1 MEERR
6 VSTFGQAFAELAPLG
21 TETQVSPDTLL
32 WREGDR
38 ASDVVLLLEG
48 TVEVTHDGPEGEE
61 VILRTLGPGAILGEI
76 ASMDGLARSAAVKAS
91 TRCRVLRIPTGEF
104 RALLQRRP
112 DVMEELFWQQV
123 RRVRSLTE
131 QVVKSH
137 RPAIIDRHT
146 GLYNAAFFSRR
157 LKAELERA
165 RETGDLLS
173 IVLFEVDDYDVHLE
187 TQGERESGETLRKL
201 AEILRDCG
209 RRGDIISRLATARL
223 AILLYGAN
231 AEDASRFS
239 GKLQQRVLATPFAGG
254 SAQPAGRLT
263 VSAGVS
269 TCPFDGTRSDVLLET
284 AEMRLLR
291 ASAEGEGATRKDAG
305 KIP

>member
-6 VSTFGQAFAELAPLG
+6 TSTFGQAFAELAPLG
-21 TETQVSPDTLL
+21 TEAQVSPDALL
-32 WREGDR
+32 WREGDT

-61 VILRTLGPGAILGEI
+61 VVLRTLGPGAILGEI

-91 TRCRVLRIPTGEF
+91 TRCRVLRIPTGAF

-137 RPAIIDRHT
+137 RPAIVDRHT
-146 GLYNAAFFSRR
+146 GLYNAAFFARR

-173 IVLFEVDDYDVHLE
+173 IVLFEVDDYDIYLE

-231 AEDASRFS
+231 AEDAGRFS

-254 SAQPAGRLT
+254 SAQPSGRLT
-263 VSAGVS
+263 ISVGVS
-269 TCPFDGTRSDVLLET
+269 TCPFDGTRSDVLQET
-284 AEMRLLR
+284 AEMRLAR
-291 ASAEGEGATRKDAG
+291 ASADGETAGRHDAG
-305 KIP
+305 RNP

>member
-6 VSTFGQAFAELAPLG
+6 ASTFGKAFAELAPLG
-21 TETQVSPDTLL
+21 TEAQVSPDTLL
-32 WREGDR
+32 WREGD
-38 ASDVVLLLEG
+38 AAGDVVLLLEG

-91 TRCRVLRIPTGEF
+91 TRCRVLRIATGEF

-137 RPAIIDRHT
+137 RPAIVDRHT

-165 RETGDLLS
+165 RETGDVLSVVLLE
-173 IVLFEVDDYDVHLE
+173 IDDYDVHLE
-187 TQGERESGETLRKL
+187 TLGEREGGETVRKL
-201 AEILRDCG
+201 AEILRDCS

-223 AILLYGAN
+223 GILLYGAN
-231 AEDASRFS
+231 ADDANRFA
-239 GKLQQRVLATPFAGG
+239 GKLQHRVLATPFTGG
-254 SAQPAGRLT
+254 SAQPSGHVA
-263 VSAGVS
+263 VSAGLS
-269 TCPFDGTRSDVLLET
+269 TCPFDGTRADVLLEA

-291 ASAEGEGATRKDAG
+291 ASASGETASRKDSG
-305 KIP
+305 MP

>member
-6 VSTFGQAFAELAPLG
+6 VSTFGRAFAELAPLG
-21 TETQVSPDTLL
+21 TEAQVSPDTLL
-32 WREGDR
+32 WREGDP
-38 ASDVVLLLEG
+38 AADVVLLLEG
-48 TVEVTHDGPEGEE
+48 EVEVTHDGPEGEE

-91 TRCRVLRIPTGEF
+91 TRCRVLRIPTGDF
-104 RALLQRRP
+104 RTLLQRRP

-137 RPAIIDRHT
+137 RPGILDRHT

-157 LKAELERA
+157 LRSELERA

-173 IVLFEVDDYDVHLE
+173 IALFEIDDFDLLPE
-187 TQGERESGETLRKL
+187 ALGERETAEIVRRL
-201 AEILRDCG
+201 AEILRECG
-209 RRGDIISRLATARL
+209 RRGDVVTRLSTARL
-223 AILLYGAN
+223 GILLYGAN

-239 GKLQQRVLATPFAGG
+239 AKMQQRVHATPFPGG
-254 SAQPAGRLT
+254 TALPGGRLT
-263 VSAGVS
+263 LSAGAS
-269 TCPFDGTRSDVLLET
+269 TCPFDGTRADLLLDT
-284 AEMRLLR
+284 AEMRVTR
-291 ASAEGEGATRKDAG
+291 SALSGLARDGGPE
-305 KIP
+305 